1 MSLANPLKVGFFH
14 IFIIGIIVRF
24 TNLKVERLD
33 YMRTNGDTYMPIV
46 ISNERDRIVACGTL
60 MMERKFIH
68 NCGTLGHIE
77 DIVVSDKER
86 GKGLGK
92 LLIEQLKYL
101 ALELGAYKI
110 TLDCDRKNEEFYAKS
125 NFVTKGLQM
134 VIYAKDQ

>member
-1 MSLANPLKVGFFH
+1 
-14 IFIIGIIVRF
+14 
-24 TNLKVERLD
+24 
-33 YMRTNGDTYMPIV
+33 
-46 ISNERDRIVACGTL
+46 